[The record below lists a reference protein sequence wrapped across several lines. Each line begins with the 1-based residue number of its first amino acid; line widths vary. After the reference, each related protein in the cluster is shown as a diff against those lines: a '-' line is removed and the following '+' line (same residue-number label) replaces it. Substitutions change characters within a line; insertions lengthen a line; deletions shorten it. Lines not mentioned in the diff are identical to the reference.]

1 MPPDDTAR
9 PEDRPARRQHGEATS
24 PDDVAQR
31 FLAEL
36 QRRVGN
42 KDYECWFA
50 GKVTVRFD
58 ASTVTLQV
66 ARSFLANWL
75 QRTFRRPITSAATA
89 VYGDDAI
96 VAFAVVGELQATQE
110 TVQEPA
116 EPNPPTPVDVAPL
129 SQPAILPASI
139 PQASIPQSSS
149 PRKIEKKLAD
159 LSEFVIGGDECR
171 NRIPYFAAEQAA
183 LRPGERQNPL
193 FLFGKSGVGKTHL
206 LQGIAKRLQAEHR
219 DLRVELLT
227 AEKFMNLFLGSIQ
240 RKTGPQFR
248 GRFRSVDVL
257 LVDNIDFLAGK
268 EGTQREFLH
277 TFDEII
283 SRGCQIVLTAQHHP
297 RGLLD
302 MSVDLTS
309 RFASGL
315 TCRLETPDLETR
327 IEICRRRSLSLG
339 AKIKPAALRFVAE
352 KYTRNLRDMIGCLN
366 MLASHF
372 ELLGKPISGAE
383 ARRIIAEQEP
393 DSKPPPTLEEI
404 ERAVCDFFHLRPKE
418 LKSPSR
424 AQSLQQPRALA
435 MYLAKELTSRT
446 YTEIAAH
453 FNRQHS
459 TAIRADRNIRN
470 SLEESATIRLG
481 NGHTPLNEVL
491 TKLRDRLTG

>member
-58 ASTVTLQV
+58 ASTVTLRV

-89 VYGDDAI
+89 IYGDDAI
-96 VAFAVVGELQATQE
+96 VAFAVVGELQATQD
-110 TVQEPA
+110 TVKEPA

-159 LSEFVIGGDECR
+159 LSEFVIGGPECR

-206 LQGIAKRLQAEHR
+206 LQGIAKRIQTEH
-219 DLRVELLT
+219 RVELLT
-227 AEKFMNLFLGSIQ
+227 AEKFMNLFLGSIH

-257 LVDNIDFLAGK
+257 LIDNIDFLAGK

-297 RGLLD
+297 RGLFDL
-302 MSVDLTS
+302 SIDLTS

-315 TCRLETPDLETR
+315 VCRLETPDLETR

-352 KYTRNLRDMIGCLN
+352 KHKRNLRDMIGCLN
-366 MLASHF
+366 TLASHYD
-372 ELLGKPISGAE
+372 LLGQPISGAE
-383 ARRIIAEQEP
+383 AKRIIAEQEP
-393 DSKPPPTLEEI
+393 DTKPPPTLQEI
-404 ERAVCDFFHLRPKE
+404 ERAVCEFFHLRPKE

-435 MYLAKELTSRT
+435 MHLGKELTART
-446 YTEIAAH
+446 YTEIAAY

-459 TAIRADRNIRN
+459 TAIRADQKIRADV
-470 SLEESATIRLG
+470 EESATIRIG
-481 NGHTPLNEVL
+481 NGRTRLNDVL
-491 TKLRDRLTG
+491 TTLRDRLTG